1 MQTGL
6 LNLPER
12 KMKAIDEFVK
22 ALNELSGERV
32 KKIILFGSVA
42 RGDFD
47 EESDID
53 LLVVGD
59 VRVEDVSRITSRIL
73 VEYGEV
79 ISAIVRTE
87 DEMKG
92 RKSFSFYKTVLKEGV
107 EIA

>member
-22 ALNELSGERV
+22 ALNELLGERV
-32 KKIILFGSVA
+32 KRIILFGSVA

-87 DEMKG
+87 DEMKD